1 MCVHTIK
8 TRKSLGVVQP
18 ERAVTVVREDQGVM
32 ETWMLPV
39 MPVCSEEL
47 SAPLLSCLRAVKE
60 EDH

>member
-1 MCVHTIK
+1 M
-8 TRKSLGVVQP
+8 QP